1 VKNNLLSANE
11 HAESIN
17 AALIR
22 AKPPLSTH
30 AEKIA
35 QDAHAWF
42 SQYIARGA
50 RIAIIGI
57 RAEKTDESNL
67 YLNAL
72 SSVFV
77 TLRHFDVVDRRNI
90 EAVLRELEYQW
101 APFADES
108 TATEIGGHL
117 GAQVLIFG
125 DISGNGG
132 NEFMTLQA
140 ISVYSSQ
147 VIAVSAV
154 KI

>member
-57 RAEKTDESNL
+57 RAEKSDEGNI

-72 SSVFV
+72 SAVCV
-77 TLRHFDVVDRRNI
+77 TLQHFDVVDRRNI
-90 EAVLRELEYQW
+90 EAALSELEYQW
-101 APFADES
+101 TSFGDKS
-108 TATEIGGHL
+108 TATEIGYHL
-117 GAQVLIFG
+117 GAQFLIFG
-125 DISGNGG
+125 DLTGSGG
-132 NEFMTLQA
+132 NKFLTLQA
-140 ISVYSSQ
+140 ISVHSSQ
-147 VIAVSAV
+147 VVAVTTI